1 MITRNMKYPNIIA
14 IDGPA
19 ASGKTTIAN
28 QLAENWDYL
37 FFDTGVMYRAVT
49 WLALHKDISTRDEAL
64 VTDLADSIKIDVA
77 PPSKDD
83 GREYD
88 VIADGIDVTWK
99 IRKKKVDS
107 RVSRVS
113 AYPGV
118 REALTKQQ
126 RRIGMV
132 GKVIMVGRDIG
143 TVVLPEADLKIY
155 LDATVEE
162 RASRR
167 YKQRVDRGEDVDPS
181 NILKKLKK
189 RDNIDSTREVAP
201 LRAAEDAVLIY
212 TDNMSIAEV
221 VSKIEKIALNV
232 MKE

>member
-1 MITRNMKYPNIIA
+1 MKYPNIIA

-28 QLAENWDYL
+28 QLANKWEYL

-49 WLALHKDISTRDEAL
+49 WLALHKKISTKDESK
-64 VTDLADSIKIDVA
+64 VTDLAERIKIDVA
-77 PPSKDD
+77 PPSLDD

-107 RVSRVS
+107 RVSLVS
-113 AYPGV
+113 TYPGV
-118 REALTKQQ
+118 REALTRQQ
-126 RRIGMV
+126 RRIGLV

-155 LDATVEE
+155 LDACVEE
-162 RASRR
+162 RANRR
-167 YKQRVDRGEDVDPS
+167 FKQRVDRGEDAELS
-181 NILKKLKK
+181 KILKKLEK
-189 RDNIDSTREVAP
+189 RDKIDSTREVAP
-201 LRAAEDAVLIY
+201 LCAAEDAVLIN
-212 TDNMSIAEV
+212 TDNMSISEV
-221 VSKIEKIALNV
+221 VSEIEKIAQNV
-232 MKE
+232 IKE

>member
-1 MITRNMKYPNIIA
+1 MKYPNIIA

-28 QLAENWDYL
+28 QLAEKWGYL

-49 WLALHKDISTRDEAL
+49 WLALHKDISTKDESR
-64 VTDLADSIKIDVA
+64 VTDLADTIKIDVA
-77 PPSKDD
+77 PPSVDD

-126 RRIGMV
+126 RRIGLV

-155 LDATVEE
+155 LDASVEE
-162 RASRR
+162 RANRR
-167 YKQRVDRGEDVDPS
+167 YKQRVDRGELVDLS
-181 NILKKLKK
+181 KILKKLEK

-201 LRAAEDAVLIY
+201 LCAADDAVLID
-212 TDNMSIAEV
+212 TDDLSIADV
-221 VSKIEKIALNV
+221 ISKIEKIALTT
-232 MKE
+232 MKD

>member
-1 MITRNMKYPNIIA
+1 MKYPNIIA

-28 QLAENWDYL
+28 QLAEKWGYL

-49 WLALHKDISTRDEAL
+49 WLALHKDISTKDESR
-64 VTDLADSIKIDVA
+64 VTDLADTIKIDVA
-77 PPSKDD
+77 PPSVDD

-126 RRIGMV
+126 RRIGLV

-155 LDATVEE
+155 LDASVEE
-162 RASRR
+162 RANRR
-167 YKQRVDRGEDVDPS
+167 YKQRVDRGEHVDLS
-181 NILKKLKK
+181 KILKKLEK
-189 RDNIDSTREVAP
+189 RDKIDSTREVAP
-201 LRAAEDAVLIY
+201 LCAAADAVLID
-212 TDNMSIAEV
+212 TDDMSIADV
-221 VSKIEKIALNV
+221 ISKIEKIALTT
-232 MKE
+232 MKD